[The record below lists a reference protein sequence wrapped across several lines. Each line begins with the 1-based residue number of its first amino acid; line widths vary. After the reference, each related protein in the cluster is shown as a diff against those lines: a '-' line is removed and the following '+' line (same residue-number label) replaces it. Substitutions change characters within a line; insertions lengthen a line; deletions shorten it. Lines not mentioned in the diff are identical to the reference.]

1 MRQNAKIQLDLED
14 PKQANHPLGFY
25 SPTKGRLGVSK
36 KDLKGPQSCST
47 LTFLVAFSFLQM
59 QSKNFELCNFE
70 VPEAT
75 KTFSTIWD
83 TPSLPLVGGLKP
95 SGWLLV

>member
-75 KTFSTIWD
+75 KTFKTFLG
-83 TPSLPLVGGLKP
+83 TFNLP
-95 SGWLLV
+95 